1 MENSPGMQACC
12 CHKEQPVPPM
22 QQPIQQSKPRKTIK
36 VISSTALSVVIAF
49 FPKCPMCWAAYM
61 SMFGSVGL
69 ANLPYMRWLL
79 PVLFIFLALNLYL
92 MFRRVRQNGYLP
104 FVASLAGA
112 IIILCGRTYFP
123 HEKWL
128 LITGM
133 ALIISGSLLNNFFH
147 LRSRNSL
154 LQAS

>member
-1 MENSPGMQACC
+1 MD
-12 CHKEQPVPPM
+12 KEHGH
-22 QQPIQQSKPRKTIK
+22 R
-36 VISSTALSVVIAF
+36 
-49 FPKCPMCWAAYM
+49 
-61 SMFGSVGL
+61 GG
-69 ANLPYMRWLL
+69 RWLL

-104 FVASLAGA
+104 FAASLTGA
-112 IIILCGRTYFP
+112 VIILCGRTYFP

-154 LQAS
+154 LQTS